1 KQWTFLFPND
11 DGTAATY
18 NKIISGTITVPGDS
32 IAIAQ
37 FDGTDY
43 NTVRFIK
50 MPKGEDGTNG
60 TDGASL
66 LKEWSDTSEEYP
78 YRVNIAVR
86 DSSGF
91 IYISLVE
98 NNTYPLT
105 DETKW
110 ASAGYREK
118 IGGSDNVFEVV
129 DDQGNIFAYV
139 DGKGFF
145 RAKYQNNSIP
155 RKAVEGL
162 ELILSALNA
171 TSNHQTQTDNILE
184 ITSPDGSDIY
194 GILNKKG
201 VWKMHKK
208 VNNISPLQVTKDR
221 KVFLPEMQFFTVKAA
236 VNLADVPVNG
246 RRGTVTIVS
255 ATGKEVIKFNV
266 EVFLQGH
273 GSLAFPKKN
282 LTFDLYNAD
291 WQSCEVKFG
300 YMQPADSFHLKGYWT
315 DTMHCRDVGAGDLWY
330 QTLQNRPFPSNMF
343 VDIFTEN
350 VYNYN
355 NAVVNVEAAARFTHI
370 GYRCAIYIG
379 EKFFGLYTWRQK
391 KARELY

>member
-1 KQWTFLFPND
+1 MDAKLNSLPAITDFEAAYIIAQYAHENGLRAATGKDFYLWITGMLDLLGLSNTAGLPQFMPAPGATLTATDEKQWTFLFPND

-184 ITSPDGSDIY
+184 I
-194 GILNKKG
+194 
-201 VWKMHKK
+201 
-208 VNNISPLQVTKDR
+208 
-221 KVFLPEMQFFTVKAA
+221 
-236 VNLADVPVNG
+236 
-246 RRGTVTIVS
+246 
-255 ATGKEVIKFNV
+255 
-266 EVFLQGH
+266 
-273 GSLAFPKKN
+273 
-282 LTFDLYNAD
+282 
-291 WQSCEVKFG
+291 
-300 YMQPADSFHLKGYWT
+300 
-315 DTMHCRDVGAGDLWY
+315 
-330 QTLQNRPFPSNMF
+330 
-343 VDIFTEN
+343 
-350 VYNYN
+350 
-355 NAVVNVEAAARFTHI
+355 
-370 GYRCAIYIG
+370 
-379 EKFFGLYTWRQK
+379 
-391 KARELY
+391 